1 MQVFASK
8 KVYMFF
14 YGVIGIINVS
24 HFEIRKWLSSP
35 IFKNIVAL
43 RLPQRH
49 MGDSQIGLCQTK
61 RTPDLLQG
69 MQYTYL
75 STMLSTLEKKFGIKS
90 KETVRRSP
98 WWKNNGGWSLHLQAY
113 LMSGN
118 EIAQILFLFFLPIT
132 VKVGYTRCWHIQLSH
147 LCLLLAHSRGFVE
160 FVPTGK
166 EKAAMVWNWIG
177 HYKVC
182 FPIKSWGC

>member
-14 YGVIGIINVS
+14 YGVIGIINVRPFRNKKMTLITFFQKYRCIGS
-24 HFEIRKWLSSP
+24 ASKAYGRFT
-35 IFKNIVAL
+35 
-43 RLPQRH
+43 
-49 MGDSQIGLCQTK
+49 SQIGPCQTK

-90 KETVRRSP
+90 KETVRRSL

-132 VKVGYTRCWHIQLSH
+132 VKVRYIRCWHTQLSH
-147 LCLLLAHSRGFVE
+147 LCLLR
-160 FVPTGK
+160 TQ
-166 EKAAMVWNWIG
+166 
-177 HYKVC
+177 
-182 FPIKSWGC
+182 